1 MFCVSLSL
9 LAMMKLYPI
18 QSSCQFW
25 GHLGTSM
32 DWLCSASDRV
42 GVSHTEH
49 LRMREVGIVLSLI
62 AGLLPILSYLEMYFS
77 MMGPDM
83 GFIIMS
89 MGSAVLSQ

>member
-1 MFCVSLSL
+1 MSVPSLT
-9 LAMMKLYPI
+9 MMKLYPI

-49 LRMREVGIVLSLI
+49 LREREVGCHLSKAPYYFLCSV
-62 AGLLPILSYLEMYFS
+62 LSYLEMYFS